1 MNIDYIKLQDLTA
14 GNNSNL
20 IHFLDTVLNH
30 SVDKKVWSWEFE
42 SIPKTIFTVAMA
54 GEEIAGT
61 QSMLPVFLNIND
73 SIYETAKSETSFLN
87 PVFRGKKIFEKLY
100 QLAVDETVMNGTKL
114 IWGFTPALKA
124 WKNNLGFET
133 FDDEIRVASVYVKY
147 FPLRSNYK
155 KSRNLIFAFGKYIVT
170 NRKIAK
176 NYFRLKALSKDF
188 PKLEVSSRLKNEN
201 DLEELYNRIDV
212 GKVHLDLNASY
223 LNWRIN
229 NNPVIQYRSLF
240 FYNEDQMVGYVI
252 YSIREGNLHITDL
265 TCDEI
270 YIAEAH
276 IIQYL
281 LTNIEHFF
289 KMSYWGNISH
299 KRNKKI
305 FSLFEKLGATVQIDT
320 SRNFVYK
327 NISTNAEVV
336 SSLGNWY
343 INGLWTEGFHI

>member
-20 IHFLDTVLNH
+20 IHFLNTVLNH

-133 FDDEIRVASVYVKY
+133 FDDEIQFIFDQCNILDKVSRYELVKPSNVTEKSKEITQIY
-147 FPLRSNYK
+147 FSILTDDEIMK
-155 KSRNLIFAFGKYIVT
+155 
-170 NRKIAK
+170 
-176 NYFRLKALSKDF
+176 
-188 PKLEVSSRLKNEN
+188 
-201 DLEELYNRIDV
+201 LYNIY
-212 GKVHLDLNASY
+212 KLD
-223 LNWRIN
+223 
-229 NNPVIQYRSLF
+229 F
-240 FYNEDQMVGYVI
+240 E
-252 YSIREGNLHITDL
+252 
-265 TCDEI
+265 
-270 YIAEAH
+270 
-276 IIQYL
+276 
-281 LTNIEHFF
+281 
-289 KMSYWGNISH
+289 
-299 KRNKKI
+299 
-305 FSLFEKLGATVQIDT
+305 LFEYSFEIRDLK
-320 SRNFVYK
+320 
-327 NISTNAEVV
+327 
-336 SSLGNWY
+336 
-343 INGLWTEGFHI
+343 INC